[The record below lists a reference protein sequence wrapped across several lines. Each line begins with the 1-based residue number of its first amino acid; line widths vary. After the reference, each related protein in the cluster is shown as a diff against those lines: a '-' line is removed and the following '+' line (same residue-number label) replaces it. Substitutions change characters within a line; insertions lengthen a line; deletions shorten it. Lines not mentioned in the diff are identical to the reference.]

1 MLGKLLKYEVK
12 AAGKV
17 MPALY
22 LGIGLSYLLGKLTE
36 ALHIHQ
42 MKIGLAIAC
51 IGIGIASMVLALI
64 LTVMRYAKGLF
75 GAEGYLTQT
84 LPVRKGTLL
93 ASKVITGYLL
103 ILLGVVGFLLGLFG
117 MFDLLQI
124 EGILEMLKAG
134 LGNAALPLLL
144 LFLVFASVQLF
155 SSLSAV
161 YFSITLSNTRPFL
174 SNNFLFAVVFYLAG
188 STVIGLLEIVFMLL
202 LPIGVR
208 VGESGGLHL
217 GFDSML
223 LDLLKHP
230 ELIGSNQDPAV
241 LTQMSLGVGSVIVD
255 LAAGMVLLF
264 VTRWLLTRKISVK

>member
-51 IGIGIASMVLALI
+51 IGIASMVLALI

-217 GFDSML
+217 VFDSML